1 MAQRKISPFDE
12 EKIQRLFGHEAAE
25 DEDPQRLQEYYFK
38 PSTYDQVVTELPLR
52 IVVGHKGIGKSAL
65 FQVALAE
72 NREMNL
78 LAISVKPDDVLD
90 IATESNDFL
99 KSVRNWKVGIREII
113 EREASRRL
121 DVDISSTSGSDL
133 LLMRLAKELGAQ
145 GCVDELGAE
154 FLRSPQIIVYIDD
167 LDRGWQGST
176 KDVRRIS
183 ALLSAVRDLSNE
195 DRGIKFRISL
205 RSDVYFLVRTSDE
218 STDKV
223 EGSVVWNSWTN
234 NEIFALLVKRIE
246 TFYGR
251 DVDYDDLSS
260 RSSASLAHYL
270 DPVFE
275 PRFQGRGHWRNAPIY
290 RVMMSLVR
298 KRPRDLVKLCTLAAR
313 SANRTK
319 HNLILT
325 GDLEAS
331 FEEYSQGRV
340 QDAINEYNSELRD
353 IERLLFGMR
362 PSKKEASA
370 KAGYVYPTESLIRK
384 IKNIQEQGKFYFA
397 SGREASPQ
405 ELAAFMYKINF
416 ITARKESGGLIHR
429 KYFEEQRYLQSKFA
443 DFGYDWEVH
452 PAYRWALQPSDVRS
466 VFDSLELSA
475 DD

>member
-176 KDVRRIS
+176 KMCAVSRR
-183 ALLSAVRDLSNE
+183 
-195 DRGIKFRISL
+195 
-205 RSDVYFLVRTSDE
+205 
-218 STDKV
+218 
-223 EGSVVWNSWTN
+223 
-234 NEIFALLVKRIE
+234 
-246 TFYGR
+246 
-251 DVDYDDLSS
+251 
-260 RSSASLAHYL
+260 
-270 DPVFE
+270 
-275 PRFQGRGHWRNAPIY
+275 
-290 RVMMSLVR
+290 
-298 KRPRDLVKLCTLAAR
+298 C
-313 SANRTK
+313 
-319 HNLILT
+319 
-325 GDLEAS
+325 
-331 FEEYSQGRV
+331 
-340 QDAINEYNSELRD
+340 
-353 IERLLFGMR
+353 
-362 PSKKEASA
+362 
-370 KAGYVYPTESLIRK
+370 
-384 IKNIQEQGKFYFA
+384 
-397 SGREASPQ
+397 
-405 ELAAFMYKINF
+405 
-416 ITARKESGGLIHR
+416 
-429 KYFEEQRYLQSKFA
+429 
-443 DFGYDWEVH
+443 
-452 PAYRWALQPSDVRS
+452 
-466 VFDSLELSA
+466 
-475 DD
+475 